1 MPISTQLTYDEA
13 MRRVE
18 QIVNQLEQTEA
29 LSVSEYKLKA
39 KQAQELLRFCEQQLV
54 AMEKELAEK

>member
-29 LSVSEYKLKA
+29 LSVSEYKQKA